1 VTCHDT
7 PHCVTRARAAPHLS
21 GHVRTSHTSI
31 PSTQTHKMRRAAAL
45 LALRG
50 RVGIG
55 AARAAGP
62 LAVASASPRAL
73 HTSSSSSSP
82 DPVTHENNNH
92 HQNNNNDPSN
102 KIHERLGLI
111 GAGQMASALVR
122 ALVDRGC
129 IDAKGVCASDHSLTL
144 AKASGIETTFAAAA
158 AGGAEL
164 VAANADIVLL
174 GVKPQGVPEVLS
186 ALRPHIRPEKH
197 LVVSIAA
204 GVTLATYEKGLP
216 PKTRVVRVMPN
227 TPLMVGAGASAYS
240 LGTHATAEDEKRVR
254 QLLEAGGL
262 VIKVP
267 EALLDAVTAVSGSG
281 PAFFYV
287 VLEAMADA
295 GVAAGLSRDAALA
308 LAAQTGLGAAK
319 MVLEASGDGSL
330 THPAVLKDRVCSP
343 AGTTISGLQVLEA
356 AGLRSAVMRAVAA
369 AAVRAGE
376 LSAPPPV
383 AVAAPSRAAVGAA
396 APRRR
401 GRPPGAVTGGGAAR
415 RH

>member
-1 VTCHDT
+1 
-7 PHCVTRARAAPHLS
+7 
-21 GHVRTSHTSI
+21 
-31 PSTQTHKMRRAAAL
+31 M
-45 LALRG
+45 
-50 RVGIG
+50 
-55 AARAAGP
+55 
-62 LAVASASPRAL
+62 
-73 HTSSSSSSP
+73 
-82 DPVTHENNNH
+82 
-92 HQNNNNDPSN
+92 
-102 KIHERLGLI
+102 
-111 GAGQMASALVR
+111 
-122 ALVDRGC
+122 
-129 IDAKGVCASDHSLTL
+129 
-144 AKASGIETTFAAAA
+144 
-158 AGGAEL
+158 
-164 VAANADIVLL
+164 
-174 GVKPQGVPEVLS
+174 
-186 ALRPHIRPEKH
+186 
-197 LVVSIAA
+197 
-204 GVTLATYEKGLP
+204 
-216 PKTRVVRVMPN
+216 
-227 TPLMVGAGASAYS
+227 
-240 LGTHATAEDEKRVR
+240 
-254 QLLEAGGL
+254 LEAGGL